1 MFDYDKWQEIY
12 LTIRKHKLRTALTAF
27 GVFWGIFMLVV
38 LLGAGNGL
46 ENGVMRDFDFAK
58 NSVFVW
64 TQRTSIPYKG
74 FKPGRFINL
83 NNDDIIAIRSNI
95 NEVDVIAPRNYL
107 EGEFSINYKD
117 KSASFFVFGDY
128 PDYLE
133 VKPML
138 ISRGRFINNLDIKE
152 KRKIAV
158 IGRRVVEVLFDPE
171 EDPIGE
177 YIRIK
182 GVHFKVVGIFDT
194 RQKGENAI
202 YDVQTI
208 YIPNTAMQHVF
219 NQGNKIGWFAFL
231 PKEKI
236 RAAVVEEKTKL
247 LLAKRHKVHPDDR
260 QAFASWNLE
269 EEYQKMQTLFAG
281 IRGFS
286 WIVAI
291 GTIIAGMVGVG
302 NIMMIIVKERTK
314 EIGIRKSVGA
324 KPWSL
329 ISMIIQESL
338 VITGISG
345 YLGLVLGVVLVEVIN
360 YVMVQFNLESGFFAN
375 PEVDFQ
381 VAVSAIIV
389 LVVAGTLAGLIPGIK
404 AAKVDPVIAL
414 RDEQ

>member
-46 ENGVMRDFDFAK
+46 ENGVMRDFDIAK

-95 NEVDVIAPRNYL
+95 NEVDVIAPRNFMD
-107 EGEFSINYKD
+107 GSSINRKD
-117 KSASFFVFGDY
+117 KSASFTVFGDH

-138 ISRGRFINNLDIKE
+138 ISRGRFINDLDIKE

-177 YIRIK
+177 YIRVK

-194 RQKGENAI
+194 RQKGESAI

-219 NQGNKIGWFAFL
+219 NQGNRIGWFAFL
-231 PKEKI
+231 PKERI
-236 RAAVVEEKTKL
+236 RAAVVEEKVKV

-260 QAFASWNLE
+260 QAFASWNTE

-324 KPWSL
+324 RPWSL

-345 YLGLVLGVVLVEVIN
+345 YLGLVLGVVVVEAIN
-360 YVMVQFNLESGFFAN
+360 YVMVRFNLESGTFAN
-375 PEVDFQ
+375 PEIDFQ

-389 LVVAGTLAGLIPGIK
+389 LVVAGTLAGLIPGTK

>member
-46 ENGVMRDFDFAK
+46 ENGVMRDFDIAK

-74 FKPGRFINL
+74 FKSGRFINL

-95 NEVDVIAPRNYL
+95 NEVDVIAPRNIMS
-107 EGEFSINYKD
+107 GSSINRKD
-117 KSASFFVFGDY
+117 KSASFTVFGDY
-128 PDYLE
+128 PEYLE
-133 VKPML
+133 VKSML
-138 ISRGRFINNLDIKE
+138 ISRGRFINDLDIRE

-177 YIRIK
+177 YIRVN
-182 GVHFKVVGIFDT
+182 GVHFKVAGIFDT
-194 RQKGENAI
+194 RQKGEGAI

-231 PKEKI
+231 PKERI
-236 RAAVVEEKTKL
+236 RAAVVEEKAKL

-260 QAFASWNLE
+260 QAFASQNME
-269 EEYQKMQTLFAG
+269 EVYQKMQTLFAG

-302 NIMMIIVKERTK
+302 NIMMIIVKDRTK

-324 KPWSL
+324 RPWSL

-338 VITGISG
+338 VITGLSG
-345 YLGLVLGVVLVEVIN
+345 YLGFVLGVVLVEAIN
-360 YVMVQFNLESGFFAN
+360 YIMVRFNLESGSFAN
-375 PEVDFQ
+375 PEIDFQ

-389 LVVAGTLAGLIPGIK
+389 LAVAGTLAGLIPGTK

>member
-95 NEVDVIAPRNYL
+95 NEVDVIAPRNIMS
-107 EGEFSINYKD
+107 GSSINRKD
-117 KSASFFVFGDY
+117 KSASFIVFGDY

-182 GVHFKVVGIFDT
+182 GVHFKVAGIFDT

-286 WIVAI
+286 WMVAI

-302 NIMMIIVKERTK
+302 NIMMIIVKDRTK

-324 KPWSL
+324 RPWSL

-345 YLGLVLGVVLVEVIN
+345 YLGLVLGVVVVEAIN
-360 YVMVQFNLESGFFAN
+360 YVMVRFNLESGFFAN
-375 PEVDFQ
+375 PEIDFQ

>member
-46 ENGVMRDFDFAK
+46 ENGVMRDFDIAK

-95 NEVDVIAPRNYL
+95 NEVDVIAPRNMM
-107 EGEFSINYKD
+107 GGSSINRKD
-117 KSASFFVFGDY
+117 KSASFTVCGDY

-138 ISRGRFINNLDIKE
+138 ISRGRFINDLDIKE

-182 GVHFKVVGIFDT
+182 GVHFKVAGIFDT

-324 KPWSL
+324 RPWSL

-345 YLGLVLGVVLVEVIN
+345 YLGLVLGVVVVEAIN
-360 YVMVQFNLESGFFAN
+360 YIMVRFNLESGSFAN
-375 PEVDFQ
+375 PEIDFQ

-389 LVVAGTLAGLIPGIK
+389 LVVAGTLAGLIPGTK